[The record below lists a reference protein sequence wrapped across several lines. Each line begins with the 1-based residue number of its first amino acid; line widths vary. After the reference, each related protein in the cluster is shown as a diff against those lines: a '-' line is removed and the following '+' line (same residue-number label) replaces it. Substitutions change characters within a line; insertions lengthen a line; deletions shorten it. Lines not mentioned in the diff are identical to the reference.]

1 MPKAALAASLT
12 LCAFRAAAFDAAG
25 GSLPS
30 RLVICPAGTSDA
42 RERGKVIVNAETFD
56 GLEARQNAAK
66 LGMRLALDAEHC
78 TVPGTSAY
86 LAEKEPRTVLA
97 WATLSGDAKTGLVYE
112 NIEWTPL
119 GIEAHKNKQ
128 FQDISPAVFRRAD
141 GTVIAVHSAALCRQG
156 EIDGLTLEAAAAG
169 AQLAPFFAALS
180 AAEVSTTTTTLTTA
194 PMKDLILTILKA
206 LGIDIDPAADDAAI
220 EAAAK
225 GAPDKIA
232 AMKPA
237 AMSADMQALQAQL
250 TTLSAE
256 VKTLT
261 GERDTYARNEL
272 VRQAQAEG
280 KVIPLSAEVIAVT
293 PLNVLTEIVK
303 QAKPG
308 EVPLG
313 RTTTTTEKKKDEPE
327 AFTAETAETFT
338 KMGLTEEDFRKFCPG
353 AAKKAA

>member
-42 RERGKVIVNAETFD
+42 RERGKVIVNADTFA
-56 GLEARQNAAK
+56 GLTERQNAAK

-97 WATLSGDAKTGLVYE
+97 WATLSGDVKTGLVYE

-119 GIEAHKNKQ
+119 GVEAHKNKQ

-180 AAEVSTTTTTLTTA
+180 ANLTPTTLTTD
-194 PMKDLILTILKA
+194 PMKDLLLTILKA
-206 LGIDIDPAADDAAI
+206 LGLDLAADADDAAI
-220 EAAAK
+220 ETAAK
-225 GAPDKIA
+225 GAPEKINA
-232 AMKPA
+232 LLKAPPA
-237 AMSADMQALQAQL
+237 AMTADMQALQTQL
-250 TTLSAE
+250 TTLSGE

-261 GERDTYARNEL
+261 DERDTYARNEL
-272 VRQAQAEG
+272 VRQAATEG

-293 PLNVLTEIVK
+293 PLNVLKEIVK
-303 QAKPG
+303 QAKPN

-313 RTTTTTEKKKDEPE
+313 RTTTTTEKTKDEPE
-327 AFTAETAETFT
+327 AFTAETAAVFS
-338 KMGLTEEDFRKFCPG
+338 KMGLSKEDFEKFGPKS
-353 AAKKAA
+353 AAA